1 MKKLALLF
9 ILLTLISCREE
20 EGIWDELTAAERL
33 ALQQRASQK
42 CLAGAAA
49 DFLKISETSNIEIAK
64 YKRGDF
70 WKITVPGTS
79 TADYIYVWKVTSS
92 VVYFLYQQ
100 KQGTTTYHQ
109 FIKMT
114 PTFNGEMIA
123 DLRIQKCGSKTPA
136 ITQSSGAFT
145 VKYLDALSTE
155 GTTKYRTDTTYT
167 GLDDHPSFY
176 SIFSQKI
183 FKEKLDTD
191 NNVVSSENLTYSIAY
206 EGNDA
211 ELLTSFSLYTN
222 RKYCVFKYTNAV
234 PKTFVFP
241 FELSCTEV
249 NADGV
254 NPNTFGDA
262 AMDFTSANL

>member
-1 MKKLALLF
+1 MKKLVLLL
-9 ILLTLISCREE
+9 ILLSLISCREE
-20 EGIWDELTAAERL
+20 EGVWDELTAAERL

-42 CLAGAAA
+42 CLAGAASH
-49 DFLKISETSNIEIAK
+49 FLKISETSNIEMAK

-70 WKITVPGTS
+70 WKVTVPGTS
-79 TADYIYVWKVTSS
+79 TADYLYVWKVTSS

-123 DLRIQKCGSKTPA
+123 DLRVQKCAAKIPV
-136 ITQSSGAFT
+136 ITQSSTSFS
-145 VKYLDALSTE
+145 VKYVDALSTE

-167 GLDDHPSFY
+167 GLDDHPAFY

-211 ELLTSFSLYTN
+211 ELLTSFSLYSN
-222 RKYCVFKYTNAV
+222 RKYCVFKYTTAV
-234 PKTFVFP
+234 LKTFVFP
-241 FELSCTEV
+241 FELSCTET
-249 NADGV
+249 DGV

-262 AMDFTSANL
+262 TLDFTSANL